1 MTRARRAFSSR
12 MRWLVLLCLTS
23 VAHAAPPC
31 AGDSVARAAKA
42 DWGIS
47 NEPALSCRP
56 IRGKRGV
63 RLVEARAGTDGTPGW
78 LAIVDREDAILWSRL
93 TNPGT
98 PGQTVTVSIVD
109 LDGDGG
115 DEIVAHEIY
124 EGHRGGGSSSLRVF
138 AVHTDG
144 VDEAGSLSLGE
155 DGGRATGAN
164 GCSGRWALVGG
175 RGKRP
180 RVQITA
186 TRETDPRFSPAPDTC
201 PLDGVHRYRW
211 TGEAFALAD

>member
-23 VAHAAPPC
+23 VALAAPPC
-31 AGDSVARAAKA
+31 VGDSLARIAKA
-42 DWGIS
+42 EWGVDVVL
-47 NEPALSCRP
+47 AFTCRP
-56 IRGKRGV
+56 IRGKRAV
-63 RLVEARAGTDGTPGW
+63 RLVEAHVAEDPTPGW
-78 LAIVDREDAILWSRL
+78 VAIVDREDGVLWSRQ
-93 TNPGT
+93 TYSGM
-98 PGQTVTVSIVD
+98 PGQALAFTLVD
-109 LDGDGG
+109 LDGDGA
-115 DEIVAHEIY
+115 EEVIAHEIY
-124 EGHRGGGSSSLRVF
+124 ESHRGGGSAALHVY
-138 AVHTDG
+138 AVRAEGID
-144 VDEAGSLSLGE
+144 DAGTLSLGE
-155 DGGRATGAN
+155 NGGRSTGAN